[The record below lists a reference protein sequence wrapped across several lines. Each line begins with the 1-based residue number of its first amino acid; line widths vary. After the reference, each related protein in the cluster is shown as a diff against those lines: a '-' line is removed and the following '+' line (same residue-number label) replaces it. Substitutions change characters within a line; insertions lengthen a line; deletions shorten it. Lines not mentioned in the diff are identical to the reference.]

1 MLALEAPAHF
11 FHVLK
16 VVEGFVYVID
26 LCLYMTWK
34 PLGNHIGMCADFFRF
49 CPI

>member
-11 FHVLK
+11 FHVK

-26 LCLYMTWK
+26 LCLYMNDLETTWK
-34 PLGNHIGMCADFFRF
+34 SYWHVR
-49 CPI
+49 